1 MSTTR
6 FLLDTNVVSELRKKD
21 RADPRVRRWL
31 DDHEGSEFWLS
42 VLVVG
47 EIQRGIELI
56 GRRDK
61 RSARALQLWLDSVIE
76 DYGDRILSVTVAV
89 AQRWALISVPDP
101 VPVVDGLLAATAL
114 EHDLTLAT
122 RNVADIA
129 RTGVNA
135 VNPFA
140 DV

>member
-1 MSTTR
+1 
-6 FLLDTNVVSELRKKD
+6 
-21 RADPRVRRWL
+21 
-31 DDHEGSEFWLS
+31 
-42 VLVVG
+42 
-47 EIQRGIELI
+47 
-56 GRRDK
+56 
-61 RSARALQLWLDSVIE
+61 VIE

-89 AQRWALISVPDP
+89 AQRWASISVPDL

-140 DV
+140 DG